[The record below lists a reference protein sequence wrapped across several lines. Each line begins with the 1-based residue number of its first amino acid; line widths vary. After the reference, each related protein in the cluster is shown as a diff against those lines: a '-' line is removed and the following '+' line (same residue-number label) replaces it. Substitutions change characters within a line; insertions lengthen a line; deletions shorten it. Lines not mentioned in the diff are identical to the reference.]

1 MSAQVELV
9 EKMRE
14 QIVEAEDQIRSLV
27 RERDGLI
34 SEVSRLQSEK
44 ESSNTEIKEVFQ
56 ALSELAQNYDQKL
69 SESMKR
75 KEENE
80 ALMEELEKNKVSLDV
95 NVAF

>member
-1 MSAQVELV
+1 
-9 EKMRE
+9 MRE

-44 ESSNTEIKEVFQ
+44 ESSNMEIKEVFQ

-80 ALMEELEKNKVSLDV
+80 ALMEELEKNKV
-95 NVAF
+95 

>member
-1 MSAQVELV
+1 
-9 EKMRE
+9 MRE